1 MCLLV
6 RVPGCRCM
14 CYLSLILCSGG
25 AFLATLSVIV
35 NLIGKTL
42 PENGKFLT
50 AENRQEKLEYRQEYD
65 S

>member
-1 MCLLV
+1 
-6 RVPGCRCM
+6 M

>member
-1 MCLLV
+1 VCLLV

-35 NLIGKTL
+35 NLIGKTVVL
-42 PENGKFLT
+42 KPAMLGISDFRVL
-50 AENRQEKLEYRQEYD
+50 
-65 S
+65 